1 MNAEKNL
8 IGFRKLNRK
17 NYETVKKMD
26 RQQFER
32 FCESL
37 YNQGVENAREGSLTE
52 DEIREAVLSVKGIG
66 EKRADLI
73 VNEIMKRLS
82 KN

>member
-1 MNAEKNL
+1 MYAGKNL
-8 IGFRKLNRK
+8 MGNRKLNRK
-17 NYETVKKMD
+17 NYEAVKKMD

-37 YNQGVENAREGSLTE
+37 YNQGIENAGEGSLSE

-73 VNEIMKRLS
+73 VEEIMKRLS
-82 KN
+82 KR